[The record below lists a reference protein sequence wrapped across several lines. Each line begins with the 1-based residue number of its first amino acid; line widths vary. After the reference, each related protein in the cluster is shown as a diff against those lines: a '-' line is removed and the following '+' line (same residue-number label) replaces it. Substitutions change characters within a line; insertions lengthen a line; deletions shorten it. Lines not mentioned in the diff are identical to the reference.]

1 MTMTASQVWSLAAL
15 LNMHVVSEDHAAAV
29 DSDMQYASSSCP
41 GCTACAEALRS
52 DVQLLE
58 SGLNEGGRAKALVPK
73 ALDAD
78 DEDDPGPSDD
88 DDSDEEVWGIE
99 VI

>member
-1 MTMTASQVWSLAAL
+1 MLHLTISAQPPS
-15 LNMHVVSEDHAAAV
+15 
-29 DSDMQYASSSCP
+29 
-41 GCTACAEALRS
+41 EALKS

-58 SGLNEGGRAKALVPK
+58 SGLEAGRAKALVPK

-88 DDSDEEVWGIE
+88 DDSDEEVRSYGL
-99 VI
+99 